1 MVTTATASNTNP
13 EPEAGLEVA
22 QYLTFLLS
30 GEMYAVQILHVKEI
44 IDYQPVT
51 MIPKMPDF
59 IHGVTNLRGAVVP
72 VINLAARF
80 AKASSKH
87 SKRTCIIVMELQEND
102 SRRDIGVVVDA
113 VSEVIEI
120 SAKDI
125 EPSPAFGARIR
136 FDFIQ
141 GIGNVADKFLI
152 ILNVP
157 KVLSISEMTS
167 LTRRSKGPAETAP
180 GGTVQPQT
188 A

>member
-1 MVTTATASNTNP
+1 MVTTAIASDTRFDVDD
-13 EPEAGLEVA
+13 GLETA

-51 MIPKMPDF
+51 VIPKMPDF
-59 IHGVTNLRGAVVP
+59 IHGVINLRGAVVP

-80 AKASSKH
+80 GKASGKH
-87 SKRTCIIVMELQEND
+87 TKRTCIIVMELMEND
-102 SRRDIGVVVDA
+102 MRRDIGVVVDA
-113 VSEVIEI
+113 VSEVIDI
-120 SAKDI
+120 ARKDI

-136 FDFIQ
+136 YDFIQ

-152 ILNVP
+152 ILNVL

-167 LTRRSKGPAETAP
+167 MTRRAKGVVDSDLALSARKEPA
-180 GGTVQPQT
+180 
-188 A
+188 